1 MPVMQDCCLRTS
13 SLTIYSP
20 FRQAA
25 AGGSFLTASFVCVVH
40 SFCPLHYLINLSLEL
55 NMPEVPAEDVV
66 DRLSLDHPC
75 PIGDGYYLPV
85 KDVTLAI
92 IYSSSRLLAMHR
104 AIKKPEVGTLPQY
117 PAAFYKNLCW
127 EVDVSPVNNPCMP
140 SIDRLARPSSP
151 LGSCNWLAP
160 SLSDITIMLWT

>member
-1 MPVMQDCCLRTS
+1 VGHFSRHPLFVLCTPFVLS
-13 SLTIYSP
+13 IILSISP
-20 FRQAA
+20 LN
-25 AGGSFLTASFVCVVH
+25 S
-40 SFCPLHYLINLSLEL
+40 E
-55 NMPEVPAEDVV
+55 NMPAFPAEDAV

-75 PIGDGYYLPV
+75 PIADGYYLPV